1 MPGKILPA
9 HIFKAASDLDT
20 YELTTHEYLILFRAK
35 KASGWLEPI
44 GAIPADAAVDLLN
57 EFANRA
63 FIPIALMEE
72 LILEISKEAALFL
85 RSL

>member
-1 MPGKILPA
+1 MPGKMLPA

-63 FIPIALMEE
+63 FIPIALMKE
-72 LILEISKEAALFL
+72 LVLETSKEAALFL

>member
-1 MPGKILPA
+1 MLA
-9 HIFKAASDLDT
+9 
-20 YELTTHEYLILFRAK
+20 E
-35 KASGWLEPI
+35 
-44 GAIPADAAVDLLN
+44 AAVDLLN
-57 EFANRA
+57 EFGNRA

>member
-1 MPGKILPA
+1 M
-9 HIFKAASDLDT
+9 S
-20 YELTTHEYLILFRAK
+20 ILFRFAP

-44 GAIPADAAVDLLN
+44 GAMPAEAAVDLLN
-57 EFANRA
+57 EFANRE